1 MREGENHYDKQK
13 DSGFDKNSDLYSAD
27 SHFHRVCIPFFWMVI
42 SALKPITEIRTAV
55 PSLTIHSPTLSNFS
69 SVLIG
74 RGFYRFIFNSLVVS
88 TVSCVLSMAIAV
100 MAGYAFSRYKR
111 NKMVKFSNIAMLLS
125 QMIPGVLLLVP
136 LYMIMKNLGIL
147 ESYLSLILAYTTFV
161 IPLCTFM
168 MSSFFD
174 TVPISLEE
182 AAEIDGY
189 NKIQTITKVILPLS
203 IPSLVSTALYA
214 FINSWNEF
222 MFAYVF
228 LSTDKYRTLT
238 PAIML
243 FKGANTIDWG
253 GMMAASVL
261 AVLPVTIIFL
271 FLQKY
276 FLAGLMSGSVK
287 G

>member
-1 MREGENHYDKQK
+1 MMNKRTRIITKTTTYVLL
-13 DSGFDKNSDLYSAD
+13 SLISI
-27 SHFHRVCIPFFWMVI
+27 VCVFPFLWMLI
-42 SALKPITEIRTAV
+42 SALKPLTEIRTAV
-55 PSLTIHSPTLSNFS
+55 PSLWIHAPTLQNFT
-69 SVLIG
+69 SVLVD
-74 RGFYRFIFNSLVVS
+74 RGFSRFILNSLIVS
-88 TVSCVLSMAIAV
+88 TIACVLSMIIAIL
-100 MAGYAFSRYKR
+100 AGYAFSRYRAK
-111 NKMVKFSNIAMLLS
+111 KLVKFSNMAMLLS

-174 TVPISLEE
+174 TVPLSLEE
-182 AAEIDGY
+182 AAEIDGC
-189 NKIQTITKVILPLS
+189 NKVQTILKVILPLS
-203 IPSLVSTALYA
+203 VPSLIATGLYA

-222 MFAYVF
+222 MFGYVF
-228 LSTDKYRTLT
+228 LSTDQYRTLA

-253 GMMAASVL
+253 GMMAASVI
-261 AVLPVTIIFL
+261 AVLPVTVIFM

>member
-1 MREGENHYDKQK
+1 MYHKRDRILTKTTTYVLLTLI
-13 DSGFDKNSDLYSAD
+13 SF
-27 SHFHRVCIPFFWMVI
+27 VCVFPFLWMLI
-42 SALKPITEIRTAV
+42 SALKPKTEIRTAV
-55 PSLTIHSPTLSNFS
+55 PSLLIHSPTVENFS
-69 SVLIG
+69 RVLIDT
-74 RGFYRFIFNSLVVS
+74 GFIKYIGNSLVVS
-88 TVSCVLSMAIAV
+88 TTACVLSMLIAV
-100 MAGYAFSRYKR
+100 LAGYAFSRYSK
-111 NKMVKFSNIAMLLS
+111 KQLVKISNLTMMLS

-147 ESYLSLILAYTTFV
+147 ESYISLILAYTTFV

-174 TVPISLEE
+174 TVPVSLEE

-189 NKIQTITKVILPLS
+189 NKAQTIMKVILPLS
-203 IPSLVSTALYA
+203 IPSLVSTGLYA
-214 FINSWNEF
+214 FINAWNEF
-222 MFAYVF
+222 MFGYVF

-253 GMMAASVL
+253 GLMAASVI
-261 AVLPVTIIFL
+261 AVLPVTLIFL
-271 FLQKY
+271 FLQRY

>member
-1 MREGENHYDKQK
+1 MLNKRNRLISRIITYVLVSIISFFCIFPLIWMIISAFKPKNEIRRAIPTLMI
-13 DSGFDKNSDLYSAD
+13 DSPTIDNFKRVLVDAGFINYIKNSFIVSSIA
-27 SHFHRVCIPFFWMVI
+27 CIISMVI
-42 SALKPITEIRTAV
+42 
-55 PSLTIHSPTLSNFS
+55 
-69 SVLIG
+69 
-74 RGFYRFIFNSLVVS
+74 
-88 TVSCVLSMAIAV
+88 AI
-100 MAGYAFSRYKR
+100 MAGYALSRYYKKR
-111 NKMVKFSNIAMLLS
+111 IVKVSNFAMMLS

-136 LYMIMKNLGIL
+136 LYMIMQGLKLL
-147 ESYLSLILAYTTFV
+147 ESYQGLILAYTTFV

-174 TVPISLEE
+174 TVPLALEE

-189 NKIQTITKVILPLS
+189 NKFQIITKVIIPLS
-203 IPSLVSTALYA
+203 IPSLISTGLYA
-214 FINSWNEF
+214 FINAWNEF
-222 MFAYVF
+222 MFGYIF
-228 LSTDKYRTLT
+228 ISTDKFRTLT

-253 GMMAASVL
+253 GMMAGSVV
-261 AVLPVTIIFL
+261 AVIPVTIIFL

>member
-1 MREGENHYDKQK
+1 MLNKRNQIMTKIISYVLLVII
-13 DSGFDKNSDLYSAD
+13 SV
-27 SHFHRVCIPFFWMVI
+27 VCIFPLIWMII
-42 SALKPITEIRTAV
+42 SALKPKTEIRTAI
-55 PSLTIHSPTLSNFS
+55 PSFIIHEPTLENFRR
-69 SVLIG
+69 VLVDS
-74 RGFYRFIFNSLVVS
+74 GFMNYIKNSFFVS
-88 TVSCVLSMAIAV
+88 IVACLISMVIAV
-100 MAGYAFSRYKR
+100 MAGYALSRYYKL
-111 NKMVKFSNIAMLLS
+111 KLVKVSNLAMMLS

-136 LYMIMKNLGIL
+136 LYMIMQKMHLL
-147 ESYLSLILAYTTFV
+147 ESYISLILAYTTFV

-174 TVPISLEE
+174 TVPIALEE

-189 NKIQTITKVILPLS
+189 NKFQTITKVIIPLS
-203 IPSLVSTALYA
+203 VPSLISTGLYA
-214 FINSWNEF
+214 FINAWNEF
-222 MFAYVF
+222 MFGYIF
-228 LSTDKYRTLT
+228 ISTDKYRTLT

-253 GMMAASVL
+253 AMMAASVV
-261 AVLPVTIIFL
+261 AVIPVTFIFL